1 MCYNSIIQII
11 LTIVFKERVVRCLR
25 KEKAENERERLRQE
39 ELKKNALSSFGD
51 GVKKSENGNLSDLTG
66 GVNWKITLSIIIV
79 LILVFLFTLFFHEK

>member
-79 LILVFLFTLFFHEK
+79 LILVFLIYTIFS